1 MLRWAHRDSAGAHGG
16 IGSEGR
22 AVALRPALDFE
33 TAVRRIPP
41 LPFVTSR
48 ALSLVRDPG
57 SRRSELA
64 QVLSLD
70 EGMTALFLR
79 MVNSAYYGLPR
90 RITSLDEAIGYLG
103 YENTKAVLFAVST
116 RQIFYL
122 GAPSYML
129 DRDALWRHSVAVASG
144 SVWVA
149 RRRAITP
156 VSEVY
161 VAGLLHDIGK
171 LVLDIMVGH
180 EAHWVKADA
189 DDGGELSWVEIERR
203 TVGCDHA
210 ELGAQAVQTWR
221 LPQRVVEAVRMHH
234 DPRPAV
240 LDPSLAAAIHLANV
254 ASLMAGIGLGV
265 DGLLYPLEEG
275 AVRSLQ
281 WTEAEMMGLMDEV
294 LRAVREAERVFAPV
308 RQ

>member
-1 MLRWAHRDSAGAHGG
+1 MHMLDSAGHHG
-16 IGSEGR
+16 SDT
-22 AVALRPALDFE
+22 AALSGLAATRPTLDFE

-48 ALSLVRDPG
+48 ALALVRDPG

-90 RITSLDEAIGYLG
+90 RITSLDETIGYLG
-103 YENTKAVLFAVST
+103 FENTKAVLFAVST
-116 RQIFYL
+116 RQIFYR

-129 DRDALWRHSVAVASG
+129 DRDALWRHSIAVASG

-149 RRRAITP
+149 RRRAIAPT
-156 VSEVY
+156 SEVY

-180 EAHWVKADA
+180 EPHWAEAESA
-189 DDGGELSWVEIERR
+189 DDAVAWTEIERR
-203 TVGCDHA
+203 TLGCDHA
-210 ELGAQAVQTWR
+210 ELGARAVHCWR
-221 LPQRVVEAVRMHH
+221 LPQRVVEAVRVHH
-234 DPRPAV
+234 SPRTAL
-240 LDPSLAAAIHLANV
+240 LDPQFAAAVHVANA
-254 ASLMAGIGLGV
+254 ASLMAGVGLGV
-265 DGLLYPLEEG
+265 DGLQYPLDERGVAALEFTEE
-275 AVRSLQ
+275 
-281 WTEAEMMGLMDEV
+281 EMAGLLDEI
-294 LRAVREAERVFAPV
+294 LRAVREAERTFAPTH
-308 RQ
+308 R